1 MNWIK
6 PLNIN
11 GLSLFKY
18 FFVWKKHGNT
28 IISNGRE
35 NMQNYPFLSK
45 KKIIILDISEW
56 NHNLND
62 KYRFGSKFMI
72 LNKKNARTFLLE
84 FDG

>member
-1 MNWIK
+1 
-6 PLNIN
+6 
-11 GLSLFKY
+11 
-18 FFVWKKHGNT
+18 
-28 IISNGRE
+28 
-35 NMQNYPFLSK
+35 MQNYPFLSK